1 MDQDTSRA
9 PSDQA
14 GATPACLILVPSGSM
29 SESLD
34 DFRLPYAAMD
44 DAELLHLARAY
55 DSLTPPAQE
64 ALRSEFAKRNIE
76 RPIIEDDGPRLALR
90 DLVTLTR
97 YRDLS
102 EAIVAR
108 CMLESA
114 GVPAWLRDENLGR
127 LDWQLSNFIGGLRL
141 QVEAADAE
149 QALALLTSRS
159 PDAITLE
166 DETEFEQPH
175 WTVWLLEL
183 GSPSRAHIE
192 APLWPPCTSFPCLHH
207 WANGLGFATPVGHAG
222 NNRKTMPSRNLRR
235 PSYP

>member
-1 MDQDTSRA
+1 
-9 PSDQA
+9 
-14 GATPACLILVPSGSM
+14 M

-175 WTVWLLEL
+175 CPVCDSTLITFE
-183 GSPSRAHIE
+183 GAHRGAALASLYFFSLP
-192 APLWPPCTSFPCLHH
+192 APLGKRTWVCNACGARWEQSEDD
-207 WANGLGFATPVGHAG
+207 A
-222 NNRKTMPSRNLRR
+222 
-235 PSYP
+235 